1 MGIFAGILLTL
12 TALICVAL
20 TVIGLPG
27 TWILLAGAVALEIW
41 REGTFGVW
49 TFVIA
54 IALAVIGELVEFA
67 AGTVGAS
74 SQGASKRAGLGALV
88 GGVIGAIA
96 GTVLIPIPVVGTIVG
111 SALGAGLCAS
121 GVEMALRQKT
131 TGHIARIGAG
141 AFVGRLLATVF
152 KGAIAL
158 VMAIQLAIAAFA

>member
-1 MGIFAGILLTL
+1 MGILAGILLTL
-12 TALICVAL
+12 TALVCVAL

-27 TWILLAGAVALEIW
+27 TWILLGGAVALEIW
-41 REGTFGVW
+41 RPETFGTW

-54 IALAVIGELVEFA
+54 IGLAIVAEVVEFA
-67 AGTVGAS
+67 AGSVGAS

-88 GGVIGAIA
+88 GGAVGAIA

-131 TGHIARIGAG
+131 TGHIARVGAG

-158 VMAIQLAIAAFA
+158 VMAVQLAIAAFA

>member
-1 MGIFAGILLTL
+1 MGVVAGILLTL
-12 TALICVAL
+12 VALICVAL

-27 TWILLAGAVALEIW
+27 TWILLGGAVALEIW
-41 REGTFGVW
+41 RHETFGVW

-54 IALAVIGELVEFA
+54 AALAVIAEVVEFG
-67 AGTVGAS
+67 AGSVGAS
-74 SQGASKRAGLGALV
+74 SQGASKRAGLGALA
-88 GGVIGAIA
+88 GGLIGAIA
-96 GTVLIPIPVVGTIVG
+96 GTFLIPIPVVGTILG

-131 TGHIARIGAG
+131 TGHIARVGAG